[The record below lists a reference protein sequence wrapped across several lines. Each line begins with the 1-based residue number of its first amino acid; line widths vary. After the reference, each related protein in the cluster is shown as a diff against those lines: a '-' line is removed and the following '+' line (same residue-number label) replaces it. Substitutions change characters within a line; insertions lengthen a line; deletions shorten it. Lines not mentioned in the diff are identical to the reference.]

1 MAEYVDRAKLMEKW
15 TSAENQKR
23 LREMTGQEVYSE
35 ALSLLNNAPAEKEKE

>member
-35 ALSLLNNAPAEKEKE
+35 ALRLLNDAEKENE